1 MNLEQIHNI
10 KKTGIRLRQVD
21 KEKKNNKEMINPFRK
36 RNLEVKTFENYRSN
50 TVYEETKR
58 KTFLVEN
65 QKESKQYIVVKA
77 LTGKSIV
84 LVVNAK
90 IHK

>member
-1 MNLEQIHNI
+1 MQAALLTIELW
-10 KKTGIRLRQVD
+10 RLDSSQ
-21 KEKKNNKEMINPFRK
+21 KGKSK
-36 RNLEVKTFENYRSN
+36 S
-50 TVYEETKR
+50 KR

-90 IHK
+90 IHKWLFVYLTFAYIDINASC